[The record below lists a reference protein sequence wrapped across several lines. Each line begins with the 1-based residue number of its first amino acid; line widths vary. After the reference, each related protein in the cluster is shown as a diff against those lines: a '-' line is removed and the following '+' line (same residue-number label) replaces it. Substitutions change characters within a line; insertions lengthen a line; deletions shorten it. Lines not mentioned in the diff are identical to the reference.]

1 MAKMPTTDEWVEQI
15 GNKAINEFVYEGR
28 TLKEWIDLMA
38 SGKSVILHDNAT
50 NGDVIKA
57 VFPDI
62 DFYEGEVDKIGGLIS
77 FYAKDEHG
85 EKRQRV
91 IITED
96 WWNAPYK
103 EGDTDGN
110 S

>member
-1 MAKMPTTDEWVEQI
+1 MAKMPTTDEWVEKI

-38 SGKSVILHDNAT
+38 SGKSVILPDNAT

-57 VFPDI
+57 VFPNAENIRTDN
-62 DFYEGEVDKIGGLIS
+62 GLPLNFILE
-77 FYAKDEHG
+77 FELHRNYK
-85 EKRQRV
+85 
-91 IITED
+91 D

-103 EGDTDGN
+103 AGDTDGN

>member
-1 MAKMPTTDEWVEQI
+1 MAKMPTMDEWVEQI

-38 SGKSVILHDNAT
+38 SGKSVILPDNAT

-57 VFPDI
+57 LFPNGSQVKGAGIYIMNDNKSNI
-62 DFYEGEVDKIGGLIS
+62 SYDF
-77 FYAKDEHG
+77 
-85 EKRQRV
+85 
-91 IITED
+91 D

-103 EGDTDGN
+103 GGKE
-110 S
+110 

>member
-1 MAKMPTTDEWVEQI
+1 MAKMPTMDEWVEQI

-38 SGKSVILHDNAT
+38 SGKSVILPDNAT

-57 VFPDI
+57 VFPNAENIRTDN
-62 DFYEGEVDKIGGLIS
+62 GLPLNFILE
-77 FYAKDEHG
+77 FELHRNYK
-85 EKRQRV
+85 
-91 IITED
+91 D

-103 EGDTDGN
+103 AGDTDG
-110 S
+110 

>member
-1 MAKMPTTDEWVEQI
+1 MAKMPTMDEWVEKI

-38 SGKSVILHDNAT
+38 SGKSVILPNNAT

-57 VFPDI
+57 LFGGHDI
-62 DFYEGEVDKIGGLIS
+62 LLIEEYPSGNINFDK
-77 FYAKDEHG
+77 
-85 EKRQRV
+85 
-91 IITED
+91 D

-103 EGDTDGN
+103 VGDTDGN

>member
-38 SGKSVILHDNAT
+38 SGKSVILPDNAT

-57 VFPDI
+57 VFPNAENIRTDN
-62 DFYEGEVDKIGGLIS
+62 GLPLNFILE
-77 FYAKDEHG
+77 FELHRNYK
-85 EKRQRV
+85 
-91 IITED
+91 D

-103 EGDTDGN
+103 VGDTDGN